1 MSELLLTTDRVSR
14 RFGGLK
20 AVHEVSIALHR
31 GSLHAVLGPNG
42 AGKSTLINLLS
53 GDLAATAGT
62 VRFRG
67 KDVTY
72 LGADRRSRMGIGRSY
87 QKTNVFGE
95 FTAFENCRL
104 AAQSRR
110 PRPAHVLSDA
120 ARCKISCD
128 AAERALQAAGLAA
141 RASLVASALSHGEQ
155 RQLEIAMVL
164 ATGPDVLLLDEPLA
178 GMGAEEVRRMVGLL
192 GLLARTHAVLLVE
205 HDMDA
210 VFAVADVI
218 TVMVNGEVL
227 ESGTPERIRAS
238 EAVREAYLGEHAAA
252 ARGPGGGPTEG
263 GPAGGGPTSGGAGG
277 AGRGES
283 GGRA

>member
-1 MSELLLTTDRVSR
+1 MSDPLLWTDRLSR
-14 RFGGLK
+14 RFGGLR
-20 AVHEVSIALHR
+20 AVHEVSLALR
-31 GSLHAVLGPNG
+31 TGSLHAVLGPNG

-120 ARCKISCD
+120 GRCQASCN
-128 AAERALQAAGLAA
+128 AAERALEAAGLSA
-141 RASLVASALSHGEQ
+141 RKEQLASALSHGEQ

-164 ATGPDVLLLDEPLA
+164 ATGPEVLLLDEPLA
-178 GMGAEEVRRMVGLL
+178 GMGPEEARRMVGLL
-192 GLLARTHAVLLVE
+192 RSLTAGHAVLLVE

-210 VFAVADVI
+210 VFSVADVI

-227 ESGTPERIRAS
+227 ESGTPDAIRAS
-238 EAVREAYLGEHAAA
+238 PAVREAYLGEHAAA
-252 ARGPGGGPTEG
+252 VRGGG
-263 GPAGGGPTSGGAGG
+263 AA
-277 AGRGES
+277 
-283 GGRA
+283 